1 MSLSAAER
9 KKRMRLSHSPMPG
22 NRDSPLGPLN
32 TGRQQ
37 GVASPHTLRVATGTT
52 STGNDLFEV
61 GCWLG
66 SLHQPSRVSESGPP
80 QGLGFW
86 AAAPPA
92 SPSSR
97 GPPIRTRT
105 RQPLPIRT
113 ELHGGH
119 GFRVAGQGK
128 LESIVWLDRGGLSK
142 RWCWSTSV
150 R

>member
-1 MSLSAAER
+1 
-9 KKRMRLSHSPMPG
+9 MRLSHSPMPG

-97 GPPIRTRT
+97 GPRYVHELASHSPFG
-105 RQPLPIRT
+105 LNFT
-113 ELHGGH
+113 EDTA
-119 GFRVAGQGK
+119 FVWPARVNLRA
-128 LESIVWLDRGGLSK
+128 
-142 RWCWSTSV
+142 
-150 R
+150 